1 MKNMY
6 LILSIF
12 FFFTGCNKEETKQQ
26 ENSIYN
32 QWSLIKYEPGFSPT
46 EIFSANQ
53 IIWNFQPT
61 NVLKIR
67 VDNAVSSPPLKTD
80 GEYDFSL
87 NDNRISINNLEY
99 DFSINENTLILSD
112 DPSSD
117 GFKAT
122 FSKAS
127 QVREIKD

>member
-1 MKNMY
+1 MKKMF

-12 FFFTGCNKEETKQQ
+12 FLITGCGEEETKQQ

-32 QWSLIKYEPGFSPT
+32 QWSLIKYEPGLSPT
-46 EIFSANQ
+46 EDFNENQ
-53 IIWNFQPT
+53 IYWDFQQT
-61 NVLKIR
+61 NILKVQ
-67 VDNAVSSPPLKTD
+67 VDNTVSTPPLKTE

-87 NDNRISINNLEY
+87 NGNRVSIGNMEY
-99 DFSINENTLILSD
+99 DFSISENTLIISD

-122 FSKAS
+122 FLK
-127 QVREIKD
+127 VTE